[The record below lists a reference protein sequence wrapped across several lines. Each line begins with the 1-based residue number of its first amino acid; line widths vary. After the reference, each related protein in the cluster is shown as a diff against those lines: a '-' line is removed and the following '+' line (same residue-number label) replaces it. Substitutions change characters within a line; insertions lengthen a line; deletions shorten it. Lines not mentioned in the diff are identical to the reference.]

1 MEVRRR
7 SAWWFLLP
15 ILFNAI
21 GGVIAYF
28 IIKED
33 DPKKARDC
41 LLLGIILTA
50 IGFAIFFIPLLIG
63 ISLMPDM
70 NMHMFENSF

>member
-7 SAWWFLLP
+7 STWWFLLP
-15 ILFNAI
+15 ILFNVI
-21 GGVIAYF
+21 GGIIAYF

-70 NMHMFENSF
+70 RMPMFERSF